1 MMRLNLS
8 RDQMLEASWIV
19 PSTVIPAVMLVLLLY
34 ATFAVGAHV
43 PGHEAAIDPKFVA
56 QTAPFDTP
64 GVFDRGGGL
73 YEVVMI
79 GQTWSFRPNEIRVPT
94 GSRVTFTVTSQDVI
108 HGLRVEK
115 TNVNIMLIPG
125 QIGRATAHF
134 TQPGE
139 YLLVCHEYCG
149 VSPVPELGHQAMYG
163 KVIVE

>member
-1 MMRLNLS
+1 MT
-8 RDQMLEASWIV
+8 RDQLIEASWIV
-19 PSTVIPAVMLVLLLY
+19 PSTLIPAIMLVLILY

-43 PGHEAAIDPKFVA
+43 PGQEATIDPKLVS
-56 QTAPFDTP
+56 QTAPFNNP
-64 GVFDRGGGL
+64 GVFDRGNGR

-79 GQTWSFRPNEIRVPT
+79 GQIWSFRPNEIRVPRD
-94 GSRVTFTVTSQDVI
+94 SYVTFTTTSQDVI

-125 QIGRATAHF
+125 QVGKATAHF

-149 VSPVPELGHQAMYG
+149 LAHQTMFG
-163 KVIVE
+163 KVVVE

>member
-1 MMRLNLS
+1 MQLT
-8 RDQMLEASWIV
+8 RDQVIELSWIL
-19 PSTVIPAVMLVLLLY
+19 PSTAIPAVMLVLILY

-43 PGHEAAIDPKFVA
+43 PGHEQIVDPKLIGETV
-56 QTAPFDTP
+56 PFNNP
-64 GVFDRGGGL
+64 GVFQRRAGE
-73 YEVVMI
+73 YEVVMV
-79 GQTWSFRPNEIRVPT
+79 GQTWSFHPNEIRVPT
-94 GSRVTFTVTSQDVI
+94 GSRVTFTTTSQDVI

-125 QIGRATAHF
+125 QVGRATAHF

-149 VSPVPELGHQAMYG
+149 LAHHTMFG